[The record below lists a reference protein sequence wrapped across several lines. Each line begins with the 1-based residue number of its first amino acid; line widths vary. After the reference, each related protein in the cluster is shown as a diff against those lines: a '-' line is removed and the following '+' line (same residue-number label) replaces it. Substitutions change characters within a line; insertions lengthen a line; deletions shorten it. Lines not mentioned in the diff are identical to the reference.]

1 MMKLP
6 FFAFTLA
13 LLLTVSSAFAQEGGV
28 SIKVTTTLHTDG
40 SRTDMQTDLDA
51 RTAESKTYNPA
62 KKLVQR
68 ETYTLDEQGRLE
80 EGVIY
85 DAKDKVITRVS
96 YKYDAM
102 GHVSDQF
109 EKTPNGA
116 LLRRLVYRYD
126 SNGRPIGIDVYD
138 GAGNQ
143 LQPNSASSSRKKSRS
158 K

>member
-6 FFAFTLA
+6 FFALTLA
-13 LLLTVSSAFAQEGGV
+13 VLLAVSSAFAQEGGV
-28 SIKVTTTLHTDG
+28 SIKVTTTLHEDG

-51 RTAESKTYNPA
+51 RTADSKTYNSA

-68 ETYTLDEQGRLE
+68 ATYTLDEQGRLE

-85 DAKDKVITRVS
+85 DAKDKVISRVS
-96 YKYDAM
+96 YKYNAM

-109 EKTPNGA
+109 EKAPNGA

-126 SNGRPIGIDVYD
+126 PNGRVIGIDAYD

-143 LQPNSASSSRKKSRS
+143 LQPNGAPSSRKKSGS